1 MRKDRESWLSKLR
14 KYVTKRGGGGGGDQ
28 EEEEELSF
36 LYYFRKIFR
45 VSCSVSMAPSPKLAL
60 PYYVY
65 RNRDAIA
72 SYIIYSQERYPVVCS
87 NARCTWMATAMITFK
102 MPTTFFPRY
111 IITLKNYIIFPSL
124 VFYLHILIE
133 MIRSS
138 IRLLYTRMINEKR

>member
-14 KYVTKRGGGGGGDQ
+14 KYVTKGGGGGGGGDQ

-72 SYIIYSQERYPVVCS
+72 SYILAGKISGCLLE
-87 NARCTWMATAMITFK
+87 CTV
-102 MPTTFFPRY
+102 Y
-111 IITLKNYIIFPSL
+111 VNGNGNDY
-124 VFYLHILIE
+124 V
-133 MIRSS
+133 
-138 IRLLYTRMINEKR
+138 